1 MKYYILKIYLK
12 ELKEPLLCEINKRTL
27 DYFLGPWQT
36 EGNFYR
42 HDDEDGSGFMVYRE
56 EIACVTWDEI
66 FKDCNQS
73 IHLVKE

>member
-1 MKYYILKIYLK
+1 MKYYILKIFVK

-27 DYFLGPWQT
+27 DHFLGEWQN
-36 EGNFYR
+36 EGKFYR
-42 HDDEDGSGFMVYRE
+42 HNNEDGSGFMVYRE
-56 EIACVTWDEI
+56 NIIAVAWIEI